1 MDIAY
6 NWINKIQDTHTQKKK
21 LKNVPRK
28 RYFFF
33 LVLFVSRLNFSA
45 NMGSSS
51 SVPVP
56 SRKPVPVGKTRLC
69 IAGYKISHHTGRA
82 RTIIGLI
89 AKKYAA
95 DYESWMYFASG
106 SDFEAFLKVTFDPVP
121 FPDHLKGP
129 MAVPPSAGQRR
140 TMRLLRMESKLS
152 HLAGEAICVRG
163 CCRGSPG
170 MRS

>member
-1 MDIAY
+1 
-6 NWINKIQDTHTQKKK
+6 
-21 LKNVPRK
+21 
-28 RYFFF
+28 
-33 LVLFVSRLNFSA
+33 
-45 NMGSSS
+45 MGSSS

-121 FPDHLKGP
+121 FPDHLKGHGSSP
-129 MAVPPSAGQRR
+129 FCWIETYDAAAPNGIKIEPLGGR
-140 TMRLLRMESKLS
+140 S
-152 HLAGEAICVRG
+152 HLCPWVLQRFPGDEELKGLCTSGPGLMEAFHNGKDAYQSTADV
-163 CCRGSPG
+163 SAP
-170 MRS
+170 